1 MTDPQIST
9 EQEFLTQKKEEEKR
23 VWQLSSMIRIESVVA

>member
-9 EQEFLTQKKEEEKR
+9 EQEFLTQKKEEKR
-23 VWQLSSMIRIESVVA
+23 VWQLSSMIRIESVLA